1 MSEGA
6 TTAAPRWHPRG
17 LNNGAIVTATYY
29 GVSYL
34 PSWLTY
40 RIGHAGTWL
49 AYHLMREGTRALK
62 DNLAVIRP
70 QADARELDAIA
81 LRTYRSYARDVIDF
95 MRSLRMT
102 PDETAGLVGKFDTR
116 ALEEVMAEGRGAII
130 LSGHFGNWEMGGVL
144 LRRLT
149 PYALA
154 VVVKAEPSQTV
165 TRFREMLRATLG
177 VETIEVRQHLDTALR
192 IRERLQ
198 KNQVVAML
206 LDRHLGKDHVE
217 VAFFGRPT
225 KFLRTPALLA
235 SFAGAPLVP
244 CFVYRDGQA
253 GLAVECGPII
263 RVSPEGDR
271 DANVKAAIQSV
282 ATLIEDRIRRH
293 PEYWYQFY
301 PFWREQPGATG
312 ADGPD

>member
-6 TTAAPRWHPRG
+6 STAAPRWHPRG

-34 PSWLTY
+34 PSWLSY
-40 RIGHAGTWL
+40 GIGHAGTWI
-49 AYHLMREGTRALK
+49 AYHLMREGTRALRE
-62 DNLAVIRP
+62 NLAVIRP
-70 QADARELDAIA
+70 DANARELDAIA

-102 PDETAGLVGKFDTR
+102 PDQTARLVCRFDTR
-116 ALEEVMAEGRGAII
+116 ALEEAMAEGRGAII

-154 VVVKAEPSQTV
+154 VVVKAEPSQAV
-165 TRFREMLRATLG
+165 TRFREMLRASLG

-198 KNQVVAML
+198 QNQAVAML
-206 LDRHLGKDHVE
+206 LDRHLGKDYVE
-217 VAFFGRPT
+217 VSFFGRPT

-235 SFAGAPLVP
+235 SFSGAPLVP
-244 CFVYRDGQA
+244 CFVYRDDEKGV
-253 GLAVECGPII
+253 AVECGPMI
-263 RVSPEGDR
+263 RVSPSGDR

-282 ATLIEDRIRRH
+282 AALIEGQIRRH
-293 PEYWYQFY
+293 PDYWYQFY
-301 PFWREQPGATG
+301 PFWRDQQRDTG
-312 ADGPD
+312 AGLPD